1 MKKRMYQSPEMD
13 FKFFL
18 TSDILLASLGE
29 DFDTDLPE
37 DGEPGDDDDNI

>member
-18 TSDILLASLGE
+18 TSDILLASQGE
-29 DFDTDLPE
+29 FDTDFPE
-37 DGEPGDDDDNI
+37 DGDYGDEDDDI

>member
-18 TSDILLASLGE
+18 TNDILLASEG
-29 DFDTDLPE
+29 DFDIEFPE
-37 DGEPGDDDDNI
+37 DGELGDDDDI